1 MLFIMKIVFVQP
13 KSCLFAEGHLW
24 EPVSFGYLISYAKQ
38 IYPDNEYVVRS
49 AKFFNDEEIL
59 SECEDAD
66 LVGFT
71 ATSPQ
76 IYHAGDLSQRI
87 KVPKIF
93 GGAHPTID
101 PDDAF
106 RRGADI
112 VVKGEGEVAFKKIL
126 DNPKQALQQ
135 RVFQEPLIKNLDS
148 LPFPDRQAIQQQR
161 YFELT
166 LQNDGVKIASINSSR
181 GCPYDCTFCTSKA
194 LWGRKVRFRSAGNIV
209 SELEELV
216 DLGLEHLKFSD
227 DTFTS
232 KKERVYEFCRIKTE
246 RGLENVPWS
255 CNARV
260 NTVDYHVL
268 KAMKEA
274 GCAELWFGVESGSQ
288 KVLDALKKGIKI
300 DQVRTAFKHSRALG
314 IRTRGYFMIGNE
326 TETREDIEETER
338 FIEELSP
345 DMVGVSINTP
355 FPGSQR
361 YKEKALQGIDW
372 RKVDLYTG
380 VEGIGQQ
387 VWGNEYLSGQELK
400 EIQQKI
406 LERFKDKRIMRFR
419 KEGYN
424 MEVKK

>member
-1 MLFIMKIVFVQP
+1 MKIVFVQP

-38 IYPDNEYVVRS
+38 FYPDNEYVVRS
-49 AKFFNDEEIL
+49 AKFFNDGEIL

-76 IYHAGDLSQRI
+76 IYHAGDLSQKI

-232 KKERVYEFCRIKTE
+232 KKERVYEFCKIKTE

-288 KVLDALKKGIKI
+288 KVLDALKKGITI

-326 TETREDIEETER
+326 TETREDIEETAR

-372 RKVDLYTG
+372 RKVDLYTD

-400 EIQQKI
+400 ELQQRI

>member
-1 MLFIMKIVFVQP
+1 MKIVFIQP
-13 KSCLFAEGHLW
+13 KSCLFAEGHFW

-38 IYPDNEYVVRS
+38 FYPDNEYVVRS
-49 AKFFNDEEIL
+49 SKFFNDREIL
-59 SECEDAD
+59 AECEDAD

-87 KVPKIF
+87 KAPKIF
-93 GGAHPTID
+93 GGVHPTVE

-126 DNPKQALQQ
+126 DNPKKALQQ
-135 RVFQEPLIKNLDS
+135 RVFQEPLIKDLDT

-166 LQNDGVKIASINSSR
+166 LQNDGVKIASISSSR
-181 GCPYDCTFCTSKA
+181 GCPYACTFCTSKA
-194 LWGRKVRFRSAGNIV
+194 IWGRKVRLRSAGSIV

-216 DLGLEHLKFSD
+216 GMGLEHLKLND
-227 DTFTS
+227 DTFTL

-246 RGLENVPWS
+246 RGLESVPWS
-255 CNARV
+255 CDTRV
-260 NTVDYHVL
+260 NTVDYDVL
-268 KAMKEA
+268 KSMAEA
-274 GCAELWFGVESGSQ
+274 NCVEIRFGVESGSQ
-288 KVLDALKKGIKI
+288 KVLDALKKGITI
-300 DQVRTAFKHSRALG
+300 DEVRTAFKYARDLG

-326 TETREDIEETER
+326 TETREDIEATER
-338 FIEELSP
+338 LIEEISP
-345 DMVGVSINTP
+345 DLVGLSINTP
-355 FPGSQR
+355 FPGSPR

-372 RKVDLYTG
+372 RKVDLYTD

-400 EIQQKI
+400 ELQQKI
-406 LERFKDKRIMRFR
+406 LERFKNKRIPRFR
-419 KEGYN
+419 KEDYN
-424 MEVKK
+424 TGVKK